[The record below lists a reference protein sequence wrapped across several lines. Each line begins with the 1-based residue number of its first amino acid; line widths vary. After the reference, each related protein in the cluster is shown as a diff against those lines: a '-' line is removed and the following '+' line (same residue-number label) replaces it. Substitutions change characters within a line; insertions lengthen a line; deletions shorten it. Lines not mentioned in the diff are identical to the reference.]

1 MSFSYFARLFG
12 YLIAFVLLVGSSN
25 LAPGDKMEQVRA
37 FTRNIEFDYL
47 GWTFNSLTLK
57 IDQSVLRDSEYL
69 PQKSQHQLVIDYL
82 HLVNQIQ
89 EAESQIFQTYADP
102 TITDPLMASQS
113 VRNKLN
119 RLYQERAQIGPV
131 AEAILESQI
140 STIIANGDLSLG
152 GQPIPP
158 VLYHIT
164 PMPSALVVS
173 PRNIIRQDANISLV
187 TDLTLDRQIALEET
201 VDQALN
207 VSTLV
212 VGIGGVGVYPTMV
225 METTDLNWLA
235 DVVAH
240 EWTHNFLSLRPLGIN
255 YLTTP
260 ELRTMNE
267 TAASIAGKELGHAL
281 IETYYPELLPPPPPE
296 TTPPSATPQQT
307 PTMQEFDF
315 RAEMH
320 LTRVTVDQMLAEGQI
335 VEAEAYMEARRKIFW
350 ENGYQIRKINQ
361 AYFAFHGAYADEPT
375 GPAGKDPVG
384 AAVRAL
390 RAQSIS
396 LASFLNKISWMWSY
410 GQLQKTV
417 GQTQSNSG

>member
-1 MSFSYFARLFG
+1 
-12 YLIAFVLLVGSSN
+12 
-25 LAPGDKMEQVRA
+25 
-37 FTRNIEFDYL
+37 
-47 GWTFNSLTLK
+47 
-57 IDQSVLRDSEYL
+57 
-69 PQKSQHQLVIDYL
+69 
-82 HLVNQIQ
+82 
-89 EAESQIFQTYADP
+89 
-102 TITDPLMASQS
+102 
-113 VRNKLN
+113 
-119 RLYQERAQIGPV
+119 
-131 AEAILESQI
+131 
-140 STIIANGDLSLG
+140 
-152 GQPIPP
+152 
-158 VLYHIT
+158 
-164 PMPSALVVS
+164 MPSALVVS

-320 LTRVTVDQMLAEGQI
+320 LTRVTVDQMLVEGQI